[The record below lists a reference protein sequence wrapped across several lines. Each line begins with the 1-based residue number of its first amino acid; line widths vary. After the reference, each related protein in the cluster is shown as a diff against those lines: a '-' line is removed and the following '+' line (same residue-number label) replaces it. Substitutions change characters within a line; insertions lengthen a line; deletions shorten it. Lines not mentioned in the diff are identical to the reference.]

1 MGQLGFSRIS
11 QLPSPQPVY
20 CNLRFGVNFS
30 SSFTMECK
38 QLKVALGHN
47 ESIGMVPTAGDLG
60 TFGLC
65 MALVFVNEK
74 MANEDILKATLGK
87 SW

>member
-1 MGQLGFSRIS
+1 
-11 QLPSPQPVY
+11 
-20 CNLRFGVNFS
+20 
-30 SSFTMECK
+30 MECK

>member
-1 MGQLGFSRIS
+1 M
-11 QLPSPQPVY
+11 PSPQPVY

-30 SSFTMECK
+30 SSFTMEYE

-65 MALVFVNEK
+65 VALVFVNEK
-74 MANEDILKATLGK
+74 MNEKMRTSSEPLWERVGRN
-87 SW
+87 